1 MSEPAID
8 LVNVTRRFGAKSA
21 VDGVSLTVQRGQVYG
36 LIGPNGAGKTT
47 TFSMMCG
54 YLRPSGGT
62 LRVMGVNPWVD
73 GALKGKLGVLP
84 QDAVLPGGWK
94 VGPLL
99 TYWARLSGLDRPE
112 QEARGSLEKVGLM
125 EAWGVDTHALSHG
138 MAKRAALAQALMG
151 KPPLVLLD
159 EPTAGLDPRIAN
171 QVRQVIRELRD
182 QHTTVVVSSHNLQ
195 ELEQLCDAAAILDRG
210 RLAQAGTMA
219 ELTSQTAEFR
229 VQVASGTVI
238 IPELH
243 ALPGVTS
250 ARMEGETLLHV
261 RFDGQNHKP
270 EEVISRVVGHLL
282 QTGVLILGV
291 SRGHRLEE
299 RVLQLT

>member
-1 MSEPAID
+1 VSELAIELVD
-8 LVNVTRRFGAKSA
+8 LTKHFGTARA
-21 VDGVSLTVQRGQVYG
+21 VDGVSFTVQRGQVYG

-54 YLRPSGGT
+54 YLHPTSGT
-62 LRVMGVNPWVD
+62 VRVMGVNPSVD
-73 GALKGKLGVLP
+73 GILKGRLGVLP
-84 QDAVLPGGWK
+84 QDALLPDGWK

-99 TYWARLSGLDRPE
+99 TYWARLGGLPQPE
-112 QEARGSLEKVGLM
+112 QEARGALEKVGLM
-125 EAWGVDTHALSHG
+125 EAWGVGTHALSHG
-138 MAKRAALAQALMG
+138 MAKRAALAQAIMG
-151 KPPLVLLD
+151 RPPLVLLD

-171 QVRQVIRELRD
+171 QVRQVIRDMRG
-182 QHTTVVVSSHNLQ
+182 QSTVVVSSHNLQ

-210 RLAQAGTMA
+210 KVAQAGTMA
-219 ELTSQTAEFR
+219 ELTSQAAEFR
-229 VQVASGTVI
+229 VQVARGTVI
-238 IPELH
+238 VPELQ

-261 RFDGQNHKP
+261 RFDGQTHKP

-291 SRGHRLEE
+291 SRGQRLEE